1 MASLKLK
8 IWLRWFMAAAIL
20 WTQGIG
26 LYAGESS
33 LWDARRTSV
42 RRLQS
47 ESAPSSTN
55 SAKTLL
61 AALPG
66 PSPVAWDGAPPKR
79 PLSTRDAVA
88 ALVAGHGWVR
98 EAHLAPRPG
107 APVIVHFQDA
117 HGIEEAQRHLSVMVG
132 RWAAANPSAPVAL
145 EGASGPIDVGG
156 LRNFPNRSITGDIAE
171 FLLRRGLIA
180 GPEHAALTLEKTP
193 DFLGAED
200 NALYR
205 QNVDA
210 LRAARADNRATARWR
225 LFQEN
230 LDRLENRLASPT
242 LRAFDRRSRDYDAG
256 RSSLGDFLLYLS
268 DLKLPPGP
276 STPNM
281 DALLHTLS
289 LEKSLDFKAV
299 EAQRRRL
306 VETLVER
313 LPRAALEDM
322 VALGL
327 DHRAGR
333 LGPAAYHRAL
343 RSACRAHGID
353 LRRYGPLPAYIDY
366 LEQADRIDRSALL
379 AELETRRRFVQDAL
393 ARTEAERVLVDLSRD
408 LALLEKTF
416 AQALAPADWRRYQSR
431 RPALLTLAARTR
443 ALDPAA
449 DLTEFSP
456 ADLKP
461 FEDFCALA
469 LRRNDAL
476 SQNLLAAVSARN
488 AHTGLLVA
496 GGFHTDGL
504 TDLWRKKGVSFVVV
518 APALRE
524 NPSENDYL
532 DILARDPMPIE
543 KMIAG
548 ERVYLS
554 RPIALASSG
563 VVRTFY
569 FALQRLLQNGLPTVQ
584 EAGVRLSRTPLRGGI
599 AFQIGGTALFARFG
613 EASNR
618 WAARARAWGR
628 RWADNFSPA
637 AADRGG
643 MMFWLPRLWN
653 AATPKAWHINARQY
667 RFLSVP
673 VEAGFAGAMAWAT
686 VAAFGMPLDFD
697 IFVRLSLAHYAA
709 FHLLDFLTRD
719 RRRAPFNGLM
729 AGLIATL
736 PGLFYALPPS
746 WTSPAGITPA
756 HVVYGAFLILHAA
769 ANGLLIRGRRS
780 FRPVSPESVTLV
792 PAGRPTPPPTGSA
805 ARSRVAVLVLT
816 HNDTADTVRLIERMA
831 AWPRSDDLPWELI
844 VVDNASSDAPPALLA
859 EAVARVPGGRLIVN
873 VENTGAAEGRNVG
886 LRHLLDR
893 PTGERPDYVF
903 LLDSDVRP
911 TASTL
916 KDLVAVADA
925 SPAQRVVW
933 APPLHFES
941 QPDRVW
947 RNWYHNAWRWPGQW
961 SVDRGDALPAGDR
974 AAVDGVAT
982 AAALVRLDAFENYGL
997 FTPGYFFGNEDR
1009 DWCARVRKA
1018 GGEIA
1023 LAPVKEKI
1031 LHNVHQS
1038 LEGNLYGNFSPV
1050 RTYYILRS
1058 MMLIFFYRSP
1068 LAERTLLRLMETGL
1082 TLFRVVRVAFRTRN
1096 ARVMAAA
1103 WAGLVDGVLGRD
1115 GEGRGPTFRT
1125 GASVPR
1131 VTPALPST
1139 RLFLGGVLF
1148 GASALTGLIALTI
1161 DWTVS
1166 WAPGAAAY
1174 LGITFL
1180 LNIGVAEMA
1189 LTMLL
1194 SAFLPTDAHTLK
1206 RTEFPD
1212 GIPDSARTAL
1222 TYLLRSTHPE
1232 NSAEAVNNMTT
1243 SYLDNLDPRGNL
1255 IAVLVS
1261 ASSARDIVTR
1271 ELDMVDEA
1279 RERVRRFL
1287 SEEAAARGAGNTPPT
1302 PRDEFWR
1309 FHENQW
1315 DAAGLNGDDRVKAV
1329 RDLIERTAGGL
1340 KYLHR
1345 TSTVLKKPGQYLD
1358 FMALATRGMERPFNY
1373 LNQNDRRAGDPT
1385 FGARSNIE
1393 PPLSPPDPV
1402 IEALERRMARDIA
1415 DLRAAGTAG
1424 NPNFRPIVF
1433 SLLMDADNQAPPRSI
1448 RRLVGYGAANRDR
1461 GFFQPGLIPSRLRTW
1476 TQLRSLLTHRWMS
1489 RIPET
1494 QFRIFGRAG
1503 AYGKGLARNDA
1514 FLEHFVGTPDAP
1526 REVLPPAMLSHDTLE
1541 ALFLNP
1547 AYVGDVALYED
1558 SPANTVGRQ
1567 GQALRWTVGDLL
1579 NAAFLSPKVVGRLFD
1594 ILSRRAPP
1602 ERAPWRWTWPAES
1615 FPFTFEAMHIAHF
1628 STRIFLQA
1636 PLFVVWLIMTD
1647 LAGSPGFWIAH
1658 THPHLMLI
1666 SFLIVTVGLVIM
1678 PKMYQ
1683 PVRAGI
1689 EGLRA
1694 FFTGNRHAAKR
1705 SASIAA
1711 REFTIGW
1718 LEILTSPFK
1727 YFPEIVFAPLR
1738 VAQATARVVGNRLT
1752 WKVQSDAERESQ
1764 RLSLAGAIR
1773 STVAAPVGAA
1783 VWITLN
1789 WALLIPITPLVAI
1802 MLFTWVAAPVTA
1814 WIGSKPLPK
1823 FFRSSPFFRWLMEG
1837 IDAERWNEPTPVPHE
1852 ADFPPTVFEPSPE
1865 GVFRDRRAPAP
1876 PTPVP
1881 PNPNDRRDQ
1890 TTSPAVFD
1898 PTPAPTPVNA
1908 GPTTFPI
1915 RRGGD
1920 TAPPALTVPARL
1932 RPSPPRPVRR
1942 PSPTE
1947 AILKERLVS
1956 ALFSLSGPLPRRSLL
1971 KFRVDNLRAQVD
1983 AYPAA
1988 GPFYRTLAA
1997 AWENGIE
2004 RTVLLSRW
2012 SRRRT
2017 LQIPFQQLP
2026 IPVVIQGLH
2035 LVLEMRDGVPGVLF
2049 LNGQYVAPLDA
2060 QDPTPVVIGRGL
2072 LSQILKTPELDLLD
2086 FSNTHFRF
2094 WQKDGQVFLE
2104 DLSTNGTVVALP
2116 KGNDVPFEESTQF
2129 ADTMDGTRFHS
2140 TRRHYL
2146 GGLLM
2151 AGFLITA
2158 LFLAPVD
2165 IATAATLVPLDG
2177 GGWKAIVENGDN
2189 LWRIL
2194 DVAEGGRA
2202 AEILARV
2209 SEVAQLNHLVN
2220 PNVIIPGQE
2229 IILRAGETLT
2239 PAVAEVV
2246 LPPVENLSAATPMAA
2261 SLPTE
2266 WVDPL
2271 RDVVRQPLN
2280 PAPWI
2285 AAGVGVAVAGILA
2298 VGRAR
2303 RSRTVDDSTSG
2314 DTSFLDSN
2322 IQWDDVV
2329 DFQDAP
2335 IEAPPAPQK
2344 EVAPRLPTAVPFAL
2358 TVVALGRWAR
2368 RALTQTLHALWRA
2381 PLRAALGLFGAA
2393 EKLMVDLLNAP
2404 RRWRTR
2410 FEKRRTDYDDPS
2422 TFFSHTRTGF
2432 GAPAESEPA
2441 NTPTR
2446 FRRFAAT
2453 FYGWITRRPLAV
2465 REVDLVPA
2473 AALGTDRLAVAPTTD
2488 GTAALA
2494 IGPND
2499 QPLGEY
2505 TVEPPPLID
2514 GNGPELTLEGLA
2526 AMHQETSGDPAAAA
2540 VARADRALAAET
2552 GGLAEKW
2559 QDEGLFAIP
2568 PPLLTYGDGDR
2579 VLIEIPFSRA
2589 AVKNVKR
2596 RLAAHK
2602 WLGVPLGKDLGTVLT
2617 SLYNDGWLRDPAEV
2631 SGGNTPAHLAR
2642 RLAAL
2647 FRNGESGAVMY
2658 DSPSEKLLVNIPA
2671 PAAWPFF
2678 FKLWWRGTR
2687 EANPRGQR
2695 WTNRQEQ
2702 AFFGPDTL
2710 RFPSG
2715 EPLVTQIEAAWGIDG
2730 APRPENINLGALDAV
2745 AEYAL
2750 IHFSQHDLSTFAGR
2764 DQMPEEDAKRVLVD
2778 SLREETRHKVLQA
2791 FAAAAQR
2798 ALALGAPAA
2807 VGLELSLALSWR
2819 MEDVAVGR
2827 EIRQRLAPQIVLI
2840 RTALSDAAARTASRS
2855 SRTPSITGERSAPP
2869 PAFGTVPGRWAMAAR
2884 STLERLPFIGP
2895 PLVNTPWLARVAA
2908 PLILA
2913 LALVGLPVLAL
2924 GQTAPR
2930 ATWTPSEAVMTD
2942 QIPANL
2948 LKELSKSL
2956 PPGTDMAALLR
2967 GTDPATSAR
2976 MLSGAVDLLRKFEG
2990 GRFLAVLEKTRPHV
3004 VLAPR
3009 GPEAA
3014 AAVDIRNKRPILYI
3028 GGAEAQPAYLFVAL
3042 VHELSHL
3049 GRSDQLRAKKI
3060 SPPQDEGLALED
3072 TARAMEFYAGLSVVR
3087 IAYDQRQINEQRW
3100 IAHRFLDG
3108 TIKAAPHVLSPREV
3122 QLLTAPLR
3130 AAVHLA
3136 ERRRYPGV
3144 IYLSS
3149 KNLGGG
3155 RYEVRFRVPQSGAE
3169 IVVDVTPER
3178 VSAAPGG
3185 TAGTLAMLGGIVM
3198 VRRGPPPNEDEANTA
3213 RAALLRSLLRGEAGP
3228 VRFQIPTPVFKNG
3241 DNYWGATGMDDLR
3254 RRVATATA
3262 DRLRD
3267 GHAATVVLLAED
3279 AASAAAVAEGR
3290 VTEAAL
3296 EAAALRE
3303 AGAAAARDARDRSET
3318 TVHLNLLGFDQ
3329 WEEAERDRIR
3339 HYTAG
3344 LVTAL
3349 TPGTALVVPVD
3360 RPGPLGDWL
3369 DAATRR
3375 GVRVRTVT
3383 PAEAPGLANDA
3394 GQLVLSSL
3402 VDWIERENAKSAPP
3416 LARGSRVIAR
3426 NDDAV
3431 VPLSGFVIIAVERL
3445 SAAIA
3450 REIETLRVLL
3460 TQA

>member
-1 MASLKLK
+1 MLQVIYIPLMHHSGFAVKLYTMASLKLK

-33 LWDARRTSV
+33 LWDARRTNV

-79 PLSTRDAVA
+79 SLSTRDAVA

-281 DALLHTLS
+281 DALLQTLS

-476 SQNLLAAVSARN
+476 SQNLLAAISARN

-524 NPSENDYL
+524 IPSENAYL

-563 VVRTFY
+563 IVRTFY

-613 EASNR
+613 EASDR

-746 WTSPAGITPA
+746 WTSQAGITPA

-947 RNWYHNAWRWPGQW
+947 RNWYHNVWRWPGQW

-1023 LAPVKEKI
+1023 MAPVKEKI

-1058 MMLIFFYRSP
+1058 MMLIFTYRSP
-1068 LAERTLLRLMETGL
+1068 LAERAVLRLTETGL
-1082 TLFRVVRVAFRTRN
+1082 TLFRVLRTAWRTRN
-1096 ARVMAAA
+1096 PRVIGAA

-1115 GEGRGPTFRT
+1115 GVGRGPDFRT
-1125 GASVPR
+1125 PAPVATP
-1131 VTPALPST
+1131 PAL
-1139 RLFLGGVLF
+1139 
-1148 GASALTGLIALTI
+1148 
-1161 DWTVS
+1161 
-1166 WAPGAAAY
+1166 
-1174 LGITFL
+1174 
-1180 LNIGVAEMA
+1180 
-1189 LTMLL
+1189 
-1194 SAFLPTDAHTLK
+1194 
-1206 RTEFPD
+1206 
-1212 GIPDSARTAL
+1212 
-1222 TYLLRSTHPE
+1222 
-1232 NSAEAVNNMTT
+1232 
-1243 SYLDNLDPRGNL
+1243 
-1255 IAVLVS
+1255 
-1261 ASSARDIVTR
+1261 
-1271 ELDMVDEA
+1271 
-1279 RERVRRFL
+1279 
-1287 SEEAAARGAGNTPPT
+1287 
-1302 PRDEFWR
+1302 
-1309 FHENQW
+1309 
-1315 DAAGLNGDDRVKAV
+1315 DAAFPL
-1329 RDLIERTAGGL
+1329 
-1340 KYLHR
+1340 
-1345 TSTVLKKPGQYLD
+1345 TV
-1358 FMALATRGMERPFNY
+1358 ME
-1373 LNQNDRRAGDPT
+1373 
-1385 FGARSNIE
+1385 
-1393 PPLSPPDPV
+1393 
-1402 IEALERRMARDIA
+1402 
-1415 DLRAAGTAG
+1415 
-1424 NPNFRPIVF
+1424 
-1433 SLLMDADNQAPPRSI
+1433 
-1448 RRLVGYGAANRDR
+1448 
-1461 GFFQPGLIPSRLRTW
+1461 
-1476 TQLRSLLTHRWMS
+1476 
-1489 RIPET
+1489 
-1494 QFRIFGRAG
+1494 
-1503 AYGKGLARNDA
+1503 
-1514 FLEHFVGTPDAP
+1514 
-1526 REVLPPAMLSHDTLE
+1526 PA
-1541 ALFLNP
+1541 
-1547 AYVGDVALYED
+1547 
-1558 SPANTVGRQ
+1558 
-1567 GQALRWTVGDLL
+1567 
-1579 NAAFLSPKVVGRLFD
+1579 
-1594 ILSRRAPP
+1594 
-1602 ERAPWRWTWPAES
+1602 
-1615 FPFTFEAMHIAHF
+1615 
-1628 STRIFLQA
+1628 
-1636 PLFVVWLIMTD
+1636 
-1647 LAGSPGFWIAH
+1647 
-1658 THPHLMLI
+1658 
-1666 SFLIVTVGLVIM
+1666 
-1678 PKMYQ
+1678 
-1683 PVRAGI
+1683 
-1689 EGLRA
+1689 
-1694 FFTGNRHAAKR
+1694 
-1705 SASIAA
+1705 
-1711 REFTIGW
+1711 
-1718 LEILTSPFK
+1718 
-1727 YFPEIVFAPLR
+1727 
-1738 VAQATARVVGNRLT
+1738 
-1752 WKVQSDAERESQ
+1752 
-1764 RLSLAGAIR
+1764 
-1773 STVAAPVGAA
+1773 
-1783 VWITLN
+1783 
-1789 WALLIPITPLVAI
+1789 
-1802 MLFTWVAAPVTA
+1802 
-1814 WIGSKPLPK
+1814 
-1823 FFRSSPFFRWLMEG
+1823 
-1837 IDAERWNEPTPVPHE
+1837 
-1852 ADFPPTVFEPSPE
+1852 PE
-1865 GVFRDRRAPAP
+1865 GVFRDRRAPAAP
-1876 PTPVP
+1876 SPVATI
-1881 PNPNDRRDQ
+1881 PNGRRTE
-1890 TTSPAVFD
+1890 TTGPAVFD
-1898 PTPAPTPVNA
+1898 PTPVNRPTTPPANPAALPTKFRPAAETTPSPAPRRPAARPPTPK
-1908 GPTTFPI
+1908 
-1915 RRGGD
+1915 
-1920 TAPPALTVPARL
+1920 PA
-1932 RPSPPRPVRR
+1932 
-1942 PSPTE
+1942 TE
-1947 AILKERLVS
+1947 DELKERLVT
-1956 ALFSLSGPLPRRSLL
+1956 ALFSLSGALPRKSLVD
-1971 KFRVDNLRAQVD
+1971 FRVRNLRQQVD
-1983 AYPAA
+1983 AFPAA
-1988 GPFYRTLAA
+1988 GSFYPRLAA
-1997 AWENGIE
+1997 AWESGVE
-2004 RTVLLSRW
+2004 RTVLLSSW
-2012 SRRRT
+2012 GPRRSLRVP
-2017 LQIPFQQLP
+2017 LGDLP
-2026 IPVVIQGLH
+2026 IPIVVQGIHFL
-2035 LVLEMRDGVPGVLF
+2035 LEMRDGQPALVF
-2049 LNGQYVAPLDA
+2049 ANGKYLAPLDDTDTQPVLFGRDVMA
-2060 QDPTPVVIGRGL
+2060 QVTG
-2072 LSQILKTPELDLLD
+2072 TPELELLD
-2086 FSNTHFRF
+2086 FSQKHFRF
-2094 WQKDGQVFLE
+2094 WRNEGDVVIE
-2104 DLSTNGTVVALP
+2104 DLSTNGTVVP
-2116 KGNDVPFEESTQF
+2116 IRQTNGVPYDERTHF
-2129 ADTMDGTRFHS
+2129 AGTVDGTRFHS

-2146 GGLLM
+2146 GSFLL
-2151 AGFLITA
+2151 AGILLTA
-2158 LFLAPVD
+2158 LLLAPID
-2165 IATAATLVPLDG
+2165 ASAATLIPLDG
-2177 GGWKAIVENGDN
+2177 GGLKALVESGDS

-2194 DVAEGGRA
+2194 TLAEGGTA
-2202 AEILARV
+2202 QEIAARV
-2209 SEVAQLNHLVN
+2209 TEIANLNQLANPHL
-2220 PNVIIPGQE
+2220 IFPGQE
-2229 IILRAGETLT
+2229 ILLREAGIASVSAGPNLLEAAAGAASPSLGAPAALPTMDVSPLSLIATPLLGALAGIAVVTAVVARVARHRTPVTLGDT
-2239 PAVAEVV
+2239 TFLDSEVLWEDV
-2246 LPPVENLSAATPMAA
+2246 VSFPQKADLAATPAPAPAPAQIHSLLPMALLGVA
-2261 SLPTE
+2261 TLKNLRRLTLEALNSL
-2266 WVDPL
+2266 WRSPL
-2271 RDVVRQPLN
+2271 RPVASVLRGVFSLAAFLAGAPGRVKTSLAKRHVNYQP
-2280 PAPWI
+2280 P
-2285 AAGVGVAVAGILA
+2285 
-2298 VGRAR
+2298 
-2303 RSRTVDDSTSG
+2303 TT
-2314 DTSFLDSN
+2314 FLDSLGPRTN
-2322 IQWDDVV
+2322 
-2329 DFQDAP
+2329 
-2335 IEAPPAPQK
+2335 EPAATAREPLT
-2344 EVAPRLPTAVPFAL
+2344 ALRHFTAVYYSL
-2358 TVVALGRWAR
+2358 IG
-2368 RALTQTLHALWRA
+2368 
-2381 PLRAALGLFGAA
+2381 
-2393 EKLMVDLLNAP
+2393 
-2404 RRWRTR
+2404 
-2410 FEKRRTDYDDPS
+2410 
-2422 TFFSHTRTGF
+2422 
-2432 GAPAESEPA
+2432 
-2441 NTPTR
+2441 
-2446 FRRFAAT
+2446 
-2453 FYGWITRRPLAV
+2453 RRPLAH
-2465 REVDLVPA
+2465 REAHRVARADLTDDYLPIAGA
-2473 AALGTDRLAVAPTTD
+2473 AQDSKV
-2488 GTAALA
+2488 LA
-2494 IGPND
+2494 IGPD
-2499 QPLGEY
+2499 DADLGEY
-2505 TVEPPPLID
+2505 TIAVDPLIP
-2514 GNGPELTLEGLA
+2514 GKGPAFDLDTLEGMPGA
-2526 AMHQETSGDPAAAA
+2526 AEPAPATGPAPF
-2540 VARADRALAAET
+2540 DALARRID
-2552 GGLAEKW
+2552 G
-2559 QDEGLFAIP
+2559 QDDLLLNRLTDDGLFTAP
-2568 PPLLTYGDGDR
+2568 AGLQPSADGKSYL
-2579 VLIEIPFSRA
+2579 VSLPFPKKLAS
-2589 AVKNVKR
+2589 KIR
-2596 RLAAHK
+2596 RQIA
-2602 WLGVPLGKDLGTVLT
+2602 WGRFLGTHAFWDPGDALT
-2617 SLYNDGWLRDPAEV
+2617 LLYEDGWLSPRDEPYGQRTPEKFRSQVKNLFSVGTAGRALYDTSKETLHVVLPA
-2631 SGGNTPAHLAR
+2631 
-2642 RLAAL
+2642 
-2647 FRNGESGAVMY
+2647 
-2658 DSPSEKLLVNIPA
+2658 K
-2671 PAAWPFF
+2671 AAWRYF
-2678 FKLWWRGTR
+2678 FKMWWEGLERGYPKGTR
-2687 EANPRGQR
+2687 PSVV
-2695 WTNRQEQ
+2695 Q
-2702 AFFGPDTL
+2702 ADAFYGGETL

-2715 EPLVTQIEAAWGIDG
+2715 EPLVNQLKILQRGDG
-2730 APRPENINLGALDAV
+2730 AFVVRDGALDSIDGIADYTLLYFTANQIDQLRDAPETTRGNPDAAKAAL
-2745 AEYAL
+2745 AETL
-2750 IHFSQHDLSTFAGR
+2750 K
-2764 DQMPEEDAKRVLVD
+2764 DA
-2778 SLREETRHKVLQA
+2778 LREKGRMAAERINARLREMNAPPTARLQLSLAVSWKIVPTTTETTDG
-2791 FAAAAQR
+2791 AALYRLVPILVSATPVIQESEFDTPR
-2798 ALALGAPAA
+2798 PAPAA
-2807 VGLELSLALSWR
+2807 PAT
-2819 MEDVAVGR
+2819 A
-2827 EIRQRLAPQIVLI
+2827 APSEAAP
-2840 RTALSDAAARTASRS
+2840 TARPAADTAFRAAARTVHRWFSEL
-2855 SRTPSITGERSAPP
+2855 PERIYALAVTRPW
-2869 PAFGTVPGRWAMAAR
+2869 T
-2884 STLERLPFIGP
+2884 RL
-2895 PLVNTPWLARVAA
+2895 AA
-2908 PLILA
+2908 PLVLA
-2913 LALVGLPVLAL
+2913 FALVALPVLAL
-2924 GQTAPR
+2924 GQTAAR

-2976 MLSGAVDLLRKFEG
+2976 LLSGAVDLLRKFEG